1 MLIVRVYVARDD
13 RAGNRRQQ
21 CQVVSCSDVVW
32 ATRSDRTVPVVAPF
46 AGAAEA
52 ESEITERD
60 HTAQISGIEYESRS
74 SDTLSCAFLCVCDN
88 GAGTQIVLVRTDY
101 G

>member
-13 RAGNRRQQ
+13 RAGNGRQQ

-32 ATRSDRTVPVVAPF
+32 ATRNDRTVPVVPF

-52 ESEITERD
+52 ESEISECD
-60 HTAQISGIEYESRS
+60 QTAQISGIEYESGS